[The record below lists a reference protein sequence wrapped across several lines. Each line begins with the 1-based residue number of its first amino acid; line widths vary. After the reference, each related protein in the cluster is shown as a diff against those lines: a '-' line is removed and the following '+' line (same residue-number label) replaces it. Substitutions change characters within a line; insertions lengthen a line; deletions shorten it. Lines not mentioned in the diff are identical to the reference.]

1 MSDTLKGYLF
11 ALVSALTYGMIPLFM
26 IPLKKWG
33 FFSVDTALFYR
44 FLIAAILILGYLV
57 FYQKES
63 VKINLKEGIV
73 LSILGLFYALS
84 AEFLFI
90 AYDFLSPGIAST
102 IFFIYPIIVALILGI
117 FFKEKITLATT
128 ISLIVVVVGVG
139 ILSFK
144 PKSNDDKDNFG
155 INSIYIGLFVSL
167 LGALMYALYM
177 IIVNKTKI
185 KASGVKVSFYSMVFA
200 SLFFLVKT
208 LVLGNGVTIPSLEIG
223 THLALFALITT
234 ALSVVS
240 LVYAIKYIGSTPTA
254 IMGAVE
260 PVVAVMISVG
270 LFDEA
275 LTFSLISGV
284 IIIISGVLIDVVF
297 NKKK

>member
-63 VKINLKEGIV
+63 VKINLKEGIIF
-73 LSILGLFYALS
+73 SILGLFYALS

-102 IFFIYPIIVALILGI
+102 IFFIYPIMVALILGI

-128 ISLIVVVVGVG
+128 ISLVIVVVGVAV
-139 ILSFK
+139 LSIK
-144 PKSNDDKDNFG
+144 PKNNDDKDNFG

-208 LVLGNGVTIPSLEIG
+208 LVLGNSVAIPSLEIG
-223 THLALFALITT
+223 THLTLFALITT

-240 LVYAIKYIGSTPTA
+240 LVYAIKFIGSTPTA

-270 LFDEA
+270 LFDET
-275 LTFSLISGV
+275 LTFSLIAGV

>member
-63 VKINLKEGIV
+63 VKINLKEGIIF
-73 LSILGLFYALS
+73 SILGLFYALS

-102 IFFIYPIIVALILGI
+102 IFFIYPIMVALILGI
-117 FFKEKITLATT
+117 FFKEKITLAST

-155 INSIYIGLFVSL
+155 INYIYIGLFVSL

-185 KASGVKVSFYSMVFA
+185 NASGVKVSFYSMVFA

-208 LVLGNGVTIPSLEIG
+208 LVLGNSVAIPSLKIG
-223 THLALFALITT
+223 THLALFSLITT

-240 LVYAIKYIGSTPTA
+240 LVYAIKFIGSTPTA

-270 LFDEA
+270 LFDET
-275 LTFSLISGV
+275 LTFSLIAGV

>member
-26 IPLKKWG
+26 IPLKKLD

-63 VKINLKEGIV
+63 VKINLKEGFV

-102 IFFIYPIIVALILGI
+102 IFFIYPIMVALILGI

-128 ISLIVVVVGVG
+128 ISLVIVVVGVG

-155 INSIYIGLFVSL
+155 INYIYIGLFVSL

-208 LVLGNGVTIPSLEIG
+208 LVLGDSVAIPSLEIG
-223 THLALFALITT
+223 THLALFSLITT

-270 LFDEA
+270 LFDET
-275 LTFSLISGV
+275 LTFSLIAGV

>member
-73 LSILGLFYALS
+73 LSILGFFYALS

-102 IFFIYPIIVALILGI
+102 IFFIYPIMVALILGI

-128 ISLIVVVVGVG
+128 ISLVIVVVGVG
-139 ILSFK
+139 VLSI
-144 PKSNDDKDNFG
+144 KDNFE
-155 INSIYIGLFVSL
+155 INYIGLFVSL

-208 LVLGNGVTIPSLEIG
+208 LILGNSVVIPSLEIG
-223 THLALFALITT
+223 THLALFSLITT

-240 LVYAIKYIGSTPTA
+240 LVYAIKFIGSTPTA

-270 LFDEA
+270 LFDET
-275 LTFSLISGV
+275 LTFSLIAGV

>member
-26 IPLKKWG
+26 IPLKKLDS
-33 FFSVDTALFYR
+33 FSVDTALFYR

-102 IFFIYPIIVALILGI
+102 IFFIYPIMVALILGI
-117 FFKEKITLATT
+117 FFKEKITLVTT
-128 ISLIVVVVGVG
+128 ISLIVVVVGVAV
-139 ILSFK
+139 LSIK
-144 PKSNDDKDNFG
+144 PKNNDDKDNFG

-208 LVLGNGVTIPSLEIG
+208 LVLGNSVAIPSLEIG
-223 THLALFALITT
+223 THLTLFALITT

-270 LFDEA
+270 LFGEA
-275 LTFSLISGV
+275 LTFSLIAGV

>member
-1 MSDTLKGYLF
+1 MGDTLKGYLF

-26 IPLKKWG
+26 IPLKKLD

-73 LSILGLFYALS
+73 LSILGFFYALS

-102 IFFIYPIIVALILGI
+102 IFFIYPIMVALILGI

-128 ISLIVVVVGVG
+128 ISLVIVVVGVG
-139 ILSFK
+139 VLSI
-144 PKSNDDKDNFG
+144 KDNFE
-155 INSIYIGLFVSL
+155 INYIGLFVSL

-208 LVLGNGVTIPSLEIG
+208 LVLGNSATIPSLKIG

-240 LVYAIKYIGSTPTA
+240 LVYAIKYISSTPTA

-270 LFDEA
+270 LFDET
-275 LTFSLISGV
+275 LTFSLIAGV

-297 NKKK
+297 NKK

>member
-26 IPLKKWG
+26 IPLKKLDS
-33 FFSVDTALFYR
+33 FSVDTALFYR

-63 VKINLKEGIV
+63 VKINLKEGFV

-102 IFFIYPIIVALILGI
+102 IFFIYPIMVALILGI

-128 ISLIVVVVGVG
+128 ISLIVVVVGVAV
-139 ILSFK
+139 LSIK
-144 PKSNDDKDNFG
+144 PKNNDDKDNFG

-208 LVLGNGVTIPSLEIG
+208 LVLGNSVAIPSLEIG
-223 THLALFALITT
+223 THLTLFALITT

-240 LVYAIKYIGSTPTA
+240 LVYAIKFIGSTPTA

-270 LFDEA
+270 LFDET
-275 LTFSLISGV
+275 LTFSLIAGV

>member
-26 IPLKKWG
+26 IPLKKLG

-63 VKINLKEGIV
+63 VKINLKEGIIF
-73 LSILGLFYALS
+73 SILGLFYALS

-102 IFFIYPIIVALILGI
+102 IFFIYPIMVALILGI

-128 ISLIVVVVGVG
+128 ISLVIVVVGVG
-139 ILSFK
+139 LLSI
-144 PKSNDDKDNFG
+144 KDNFE
-155 INSIYIGLFVSL
+155 INYIGLFVSL

-208 LVLGNGVTIPSLEIG
+208 LVLGNSVAIPSLKIG

-260 PVVAVMISVG
+260 PVAAVMISVG
-270 LFDEA
+270 LFDET
-275 LTFSLISGV
+275 LTFSLIAGV

>member
-44 FLIAAILILGYLV
+44 FLIAAILILGYL

-73 LSILGLFYALS
+73 LSILGFFYALS

-102 IFFIYPIIVALILGI
+102 IFFIYPIMVALILGI

-128 ISLIVVVVGVG
+128 ISLVIVVVGVG
-139 ILSFK
+139 VLSI
-144 PKSNDDKDNFG
+144 KDNFE
-155 INSIYIGLFVSL
+155 INYIGLFVSL

-208 LVLGNGVTIPSLEIG
+208 LILGNSVVIPSLEIG
-223 THLALFALITT
+223 THLALFSLITT

-240 LVYAIKYIGSTPTA
+240 LVYAIKFIGSTPTA

-270 LFDEA
+270 LFDET
-275 LTFSLISGV
+275 LTFSLIAGV

>member
-26 IPLKKWG
+26 IPLKKLD

-63 VKINLKEGIV
+63 VKINLKEGFV

-102 IFFIYPIIVALILGI
+102 IFFIYPIMVALILGI

-128 ISLIVVVVGVG
+128 ISLVIVVVGVG
-139 ILSFK
+139 VLSI
-144 PKSNDDKDNFG
+144 KDNFV
-155 INSIYIGLFVSL
+155 INYIGLFVSL

-208 LVLGNGVTIPSLEIG
+208 LVLGNSVAISSLEIG
-223 THLALFALITT
+223 THLALFSLITT

-270 LFDEA
+270 LFDET
-275 LTFSLISGV
+275 LTFSLIAGV

>member
-26 IPLKKWG
+26 IPLKKLD

-63 VKINLKEGIV
+63 VKINLKEGIIF
-73 LSILGLFYALS
+73 SILGLFYALS

-102 IFFIYPIIVALILGI
+102 IFFIYPIMVALILGI

-128 ISLIVVVVGVG
+128 ISLFIVVVGVG
-139 ILSFK
+139 VLSI
-144 PKSNDDKDNFG
+144 KDNFV
-155 INSIYIGLFVSL
+155 INYIGLFISL

-208 LVLGNGVTIPSLEIG
+208 LVLGNSVAIPSLKIG
-223 THLALFALITT
+223 THLALFSLITT

-270 LFDEA
+270 LFDET
-275 LTFSLISGV
+275 LTFSLIAGV

>member
-26 IPLKKWG
+26 IPLKKLD

-63 VKINLKEGIV
+63 VKINLKEGFV
-73 LSILGLFYALS
+73 LSVLGLFYALS

-128 ISLIVVVVGVG
+128 ISLLIVVVGVG
-139 ILSFK
+139 VLSI
-144 PKSNDDKDNFG
+144 KDNFE
-155 INSIYIGLFVSL
+155 INYIGLFVSL

-208 LVLGNGVTIPSLEIG
+208 LVLGNSVVIPSLEIG
-223 THLALFALITT
+223 THLALFSLITT

-270 LFDEA
+270 LFGEA
-275 LTFSLISGV
+275 LTFSLIAGV

>member
-63 VKINLKEGIV
+63 VKINLKEGIIF
-73 LSILGLFYALS
+73 SILGLFYALS

-102 IFFIYPIIVALILGI
+102 IFFIYPIMVALILGI

-128 ISLIVVVVGVG
+128 ISLVIVVVGVG
-139 ILSFK
+139 VLSI
-144 PKSNDDKDNFG
+144 KDNFE
-155 INSIYIGLFVSL
+155 INYIGLFVSL

-208 LVLGNGVTIPSLEIG
+208 LVLGNNVAIPSLKIG
-223 THLALFALITT
+223 THLALFSLITT

-270 LFDEA
+270 LFGEA
-275 LTFSLISGV
+275 LTFSLIAGV

>member
-26 IPLKKWG
+26 IPLKKLDS
-33 FFSVDTALFYR
+33 FSVDTALFYR

-102 IFFIYPIIVALILGI
+102 IFFIYPIMVALILGI
-117 FFKEKITLATT
+117 FFKEKITLVTT
-128 ISLIVVVVGVG
+128 ISLIVVVVGVAV
-139 ILSFK
+139 LSIK
-144 PKSNDDKDNFG
+144 PKNNDDKDNFG

-208 LVLGNGVTIPSLEIG
+208 LVLGNSVAIPSLEIG
-223 THLALFALITT
+223 THLTLFALITT

-240 LVYAIKYIGSTPTA
+240 LVYAIKFIGSTPTA
-254 IMGAVE
+254 IIGAVE

-270 LFDEA
+270 LFDET
-275 LTFSLISGV
+275 LTFSLIAGV

-297 NKKK
+297 NKK

>member
-26 IPLKKWG
+26 IPLKKLD

-63 VKINLKEGIV
+63 VKINLKEGFV
-73 LSILGLFYALS
+73 LSVLGLFYALS

-102 IFFIYPIIVALILGI
+102 IFFIYPIMVALILGI

-128 ISLIVVVVGVG
+128 ISLLIVVVGVG
-139 ILSFK
+139 VLSI
-144 PKSNDDKDNFG
+144 KDNFE
-155 INSIYIGLFVSL
+155 INYIGLFVSL

-208 LVLGNGVTIPSLEIG
+208 LVLGNSVVIPSLEIG
-223 THLALFALITT
+223 THLALFSLITT

-254 IMGAVE
+254 IMGSVE

-270 LFDEA
+270 LFDET
-275 LTFSLISGV
+275 LTFSLIAGV

>member
-26 IPLKKWG
+26 IPLKKLD

-102 IFFIYPIIVALILGI
+102 IFFIYPIMVALILGI
-117 FFKEKITLATT
+117 FFKEKITLAST

-155 INSIYIGLFVSL
+155 INYIYIGLFVSL
-167 LGALMYALYM
+167 LGALMYALYI

-185 KASGVKVSFYSMVFA
+185 NASGVKVSFYSMVFA

-208 LVLGNGVTIPSLEIG
+208 LVLGNSVAIPSLEIG
-223 THLALFALITT
+223 THLVLFALITT

-240 LVYAIKYIGSTPTA
+240 LVYAIKFIGSTPTA

-260 PVVAVMISVG
+260 PVVAVMISMG
-270 LFDEA
+270 LFDET
-275 LTFSLISGV
+275 LTFSLIAGV

>member
-1 MSDTLKGYLF
+1 MGDTLKGYLF

-26 IPLKKWG
+26 IPLKKLDS
-33 FFSVDTALFYR
+33 FSVDTALFYR

-63 VKINLKEGIV
+63 VKINLKEGIIF
-73 LSILGLFYALS
+73 SILGLFYALS

-102 IFFIYPIIVALILGI
+102 IFFIYPIMVALILGI

-128 ISLIVVVVGVG
+128 ISLIVVVVGVAV
-139 ILSFK
+139 LSIK
-144 PKSNDDKDNFG
+144 PKNNDDKDNFG

-208 LVLGNGVTIPSLEIG
+208 LVLGNSVTIPSLEIG
-223 THLALFALITT
+223 THLTLFALITT

-240 LVYAIKYIGSTPTA
+240 LVYAIKFIGSTPTA

-270 LFDEA
+270 LFDET
-275 LTFSLISGV
+275 LTFSLIAGV

>member
-1 MSDTLKGYLF
+1 MGDTLKGYLF

-26 IPLKKWG
+26 IPLKKLD

-73 LSILGLFYALS
+73 LSILGFFYALS

-128 ISLIVVVVGVG
+128 ISLFIVVVGVG
-139 ILSFK
+139 VLSI
-144 PKSNDDKDNFG
+144 KDNFE
-155 INSIYIGLFVSL
+155 INYIGLFVSL
-167 LGALMYALYM
+167 L
-177 IIVNKTKI
+177 
-185 KASGVKVSFYSMVFA
+185 
-200 SLFFLVKT
+200 
-208 LVLGNGVTIPSLEIG
+208 GVTIPSLEIG
-223 THLALFALITT
+223 THLALFSLITT

-240 LVYAIKYIGSTPTA
+240 LVYAIKFIGSTPTA

-270 LFDEA
+270 LFDET
-275 LTFSLISGV
+275 LTFSLIAGV

>member
-26 IPLKKWG
+26 IPLKKLD

-44 FLIAAILILGYLV
+44 FLIAGILILGYL

-102 IFFIYPIIVALILGI
+102 IFFIYPIMVALILGI

-128 ISLIVVVVGVG
+128 ISLVIVVVGVAV
-139 ILSFK
+139 LSIK
-144 PKSNDDKDNFG
+144 PKNNDDKDNFG

-208 LVLGNGVTIPSLEIG
+208 LVLGNSVAIPSLEIG
-223 THLALFALITT
+223 THLTLFALITT

-240 LVYAIKYIGSTPTA
+240 LVYAIKFIGSTPTA

-270 LFDEA
+270 LFDET
-275 LTFSLISGV
+275 LTFSLIAGV

>member
-1 MSDTLKGYLF
+1 MGDTLKGYLF

-73 LSILGLFYALS
+73 LSILGFFYALS

-102 IFFIYPIIVALILGI
+102 IFFIYPIMVALILGI

-128 ISLIVVVVGVG
+128 ISLVIVVVGVG
-139 ILSFK
+139 VLSI
-144 PKSNDDKDNFG
+144 KDNFE
-155 INSIYIGLFVSL
+155 INYIGLFVSL

-208 LVLGNGVTIPSLEIG
+208 LILGNSVVIPSLEIG
-223 THLALFALITT
+223 THLALFSLITT

-240 LVYAIKYIGSTPTA
+240 LVYAIKFIGSTPTA

-260 PVVAVMISVG
+260 PVVAVMISMG
-270 LFDEA
+270 LFDET
-275 LTFSLISGV
+275 LTFSLIAGV

>member
-1 MSDTLKGYLF
+1 MKDIVKGYLCAF
-11 ALVSALTYGMIPLFM
+11 ISAFTYGLIPLFM
-26 IPLKKWG
+26 IPIKKEES
-33 FFSVDTALFYR
+33 FSVDATLFYR
-44 FLIAAILILGYLV
+44 FLIASGAIVFFL
-57 FYQKES
+57 FYQKERLRIS
-63 VKINLKEGIV
+63 FREMLIMSL
-73 LSILGLFYALS
+73 LGLLYALS
-84 AEFLFI
+84 AEFLFL
-90 AYDFLSPGIAST
+90 AYDYLSPGIAST
-102 IFFIYPIIVALILGI
+102 IFFIYPIMVALILGI

-128 ISLIVVVVGVG
+128 ISLFIVVVGVG
-139 ILSFK
+139 VLSI
-144 PKSNDDKDNFG
+144 KDNFV
-155 INSIYIGLFVSL
+155 INYIGLFVSL

-185 KASGVKVSFYSMVFA
+185 NASGVKVSFYSMIFA

-208 LVLGNGVTIPSLEIG
+208 LVLGNSVTIPSLEIG
-223 THLALFALITT
+223 THLTLFALITT

-254 IMGAVE
+254 IMGSVE

-270 LFDEA
+270 LFDET
-275 LTFSLISGV
+275 LTFSLIAGV

>member
-26 IPLKKWG
+26 IPLKKLD

-63 VKINLKEGIV
+63 VKINLKEGFV

-102 IFFIYPIIVALILGI
+102 IFFIYPIMVALILGI

-128 ISLIVVVVGVG
+128 ISLVIVVVGVG
-139 ILSFK
+139 LLSFK
-144 PKSNDDKDNFG
+144 PKSNDDKDNFE
-155 INSIYIGLFVSL
+155 INYIGLFVSL

-185 KASGVKVSFYSMVFA
+185 NASGVKVSFYSMVFA

-208 LVLGNGVTIPSLEIG
+208 LVLGNSVAIPSLEIG
-223 THLALFALITT
+223 THLALFSLITT

-270 LFDEA
+270 LFDET
-275 LTFSLISGV
+275 LTFSLIVGV

>member
-73 LSILGLFYALS
+73 LSILGFFYALS

-102 IFFIYPIIVALILGI
+102 IFFIYPIMVALILGI
-117 FFKEKITLATT
+117 FFKEKITLAST
-128 ISLIVVVVGVG
+128 ISLVIVVVGVG

-144 PKSNDDKDNFG
+144 PKNNDNKDDFG
-155 INSIYIGLFVSL
+155 INSIYIGLFISL

-208 LVLGNGVTIPSLEIG
+208 LVLGNSVAIPSLEIG
-223 THLALFALITT
+223 THLALFSLITT

-270 LFDEA
+270 LFDET
-275 LTFSLISGV
+275 LTFSLIAGV

>member
-26 IPLKKWG
+26 IPLKKLD

-73 LSILGLFYALS
+73 LSILGFFYALS

-102 IFFIYPIIVALILGI
+102 IFFIYPIMVALILGI

-128 ISLIVVVVGVG
+128 ISLVIVVVGVG
-139 ILSFK
+139 VLSI
-144 PKSNDDKDNFG
+144 KDNFE
-155 INSIYIGLFVSL
+155 INYIGLFVSL

-208 LVLGNGVTIPSLEIG
+208 LVLENSVAIPSLEIG
-223 THLALFALITT
+223 THLALFSLITT

-240 LVYAIKYIGSTPTA
+240 LVYAIKFIGSTPTA

-270 LFDEA
+270 LFDET
-275 LTFSLISGV
+275 LTFSLIAGV

>member
-63 VKINLKEGIV
+63 VKINLKEGIIF
-73 LSILGLFYALS
+73 SILGLFYALS

-102 IFFIYPIIVALILGI
+102 IFFIYPIMVALILGI

-128 ISLIVVVVGVG
+128 ISLIVVVVGVAV
-139 ILSFK
+139 LSIK
-144 PKSNDDKDNFG
+144 PKNNDDKDDFG
-155 INSIYIGLFVSL
+155 INYIYIGLFVSL

-185 KASGVKVSFYSMVFA
+185 NASGMKVSFYSMVFA

-208 LVLGNGVTIPSLEIG
+208 LVLGNSVAIPSLEIG
-223 THLALFALITT
+223 THLALFSLITT

-254 IMGAVE
+254 IMGSVE

-270 LFDEA
+270 LFDET
-275 LTFSLISGV
+275 LTFSLIAGV

>member
-63 VKINLKEGIV
+63 VKINLKEGIIF
-73 LSILGLFYALS
+73 SILGLFYALS

-102 IFFIYPIIVALILGI
+102 IFFIYPIMVALILGI

-128 ISLIVVVVGVG
+128 ISLVIVVVGVG
-139 ILSFK
+139 VLSI
-144 PKSNDDKDNFG
+144 KDNFE
-155 INSIYIGLFVSL
+155 INYIGLFVSL

-208 LVLGNGVTIPSLEIG
+208 LILGNSVVIPSLEIG
-223 THLALFALITT
+223 THLALFSLITT

-240 LVYAIKYIGSTPTA
+240 LVYAIKFIGSTPTA

-270 LFDEA
+270 LFDET
-275 LTFSLISGV
+275 LTFSLIAGV

-297 NKKK
+297 NKK

>member
-26 IPLKKWG
+26 IPLKKLD

-63 VKINLKEGIV
+63 VKINLKEGFV

-102 IFFIYPIIVALILGI
+102 IFFIYPIMVALILGI

-128 ISLIVVVVGVG
+128 ISLLIVVVGVG
-139 ILSFK
+139 VLSI
-144 PKSNDDKDNFG
+144 KDNFE
-155 INSIYIGLFVSL
+155 INYIGLFVSL

-208 LVLGNGVTIPSLEIG
+208 LVLGNSVVIPSLEIG
-223 THLALFALITT
+223 THLALFSLITT

-270 LFDEA
+270 LFDET
-275 LTFSLISGV
+275 LTFSLIAGV

>member
-26 IPLKKWG
+26 IPLKKLD

-102 IFFIYPIIVALILGI
+102 IFFIYPIMVALILGI

-128 ISLIVVVVGVG
+128 ISLLIVVVGVG
-139 ILSFK
+139 VLSI
-144 PKSNDDKDNFG
+144 KDNFE
-155 INSIYIGLFVSL
+155 INYIGLFVSL

-208 LVLGNGVTIPSLEIG
+208 LVLGNSVAIPSLKIG

-270 LFDEA
+270 LFDET
-275 LTFSLISGV
+275 LTFSLIAGV

>member
-26 IPLKKWG
+26 IPLKKLE

-63 VKINLKEGIV
+63 VKINLKEGFV

-102 IFFIYPIIVALILGI
+102 IFFIYPIMVALILGI
-117 FFKEKITLATT
+117 FFREKITLATT
-128 ISLIVVVVGVG
+128 ISLVIVVVGVG
-139 ILSFK
+139 ILSI
-144 PKSNDDKDNFG
+144 KDNFE
-155 INSIYIGLFVSL
+155 INYIGLFVSL

-208 LVLGNGVTIPSLEIG
+208 LVLGNSVTIPSLEIG
-223 THLALFALITT
+223 THLALFSLITT

-270 LFDEA
+270 LFDET
-275 LTFSLISGV
+275 LTFSLIAGV

>member
-1 MSDTLKGYLF
+1 MGDTLKGYLF

-44 FLIAAILILGYLV
+44 FLIAGILILGYL

-102 IFFIYPIIVALILGI
+102 IFFIYPIMVALILGI
-117 FFKEKITLATT
+117 FFKEKITLAST

-155 INSIYIGLFVSL
+155 INYIYIGLFVSL

-208 LVLGNGVTIPSLEIG
+208 LVLGNSVAIPSLEIG
-223 THLALFALITT
+223 THLTLFALITT

-270 LFDEA
+270 LFGEA
-275 LTFSLISGV
+275 LTFSLIAGV

-297 NKKK
+297 NKK

>member
-26 IPLKKWG
+26 IPLKKLDS
-33 FFSVDTALFYR
+33 FSVDTALFYR

-102 IFFIYPIIVALILGI
+102 IFFIYPIMVALILGI
-117 FFKEKITLATT
+117 FFKEKITLVTT
-128 ISLIVVVVGVG
+128 ISLIVVVVGVAV
-139 ILSFK
+139 LSIK
-144 PKSNDDKDNFG
+144 PKNNDDKDNFG

-200 SLFFLVKT
+200 SLFFLIKT
-208 LVLGNGVTIPSLEIG
+208 LVLGNSVAIPSLEIG
-223 THLALFALITT
+223 THLTLFALITT

-240 LVYAIKYIGSTPTA
+240 LVYAIKFIGSTPTA

-270 LFDEA
+270 LFDET
-275 LTFSLISGV
+275 LTFSLIAGV

>member
-26 IPLKKWG
+26 IPLKKLD

-102 IFFIYPIIVALILGI
+102 IFFIYPIMVALILGI

-128 ISLIVVVVGVG
+128 ISLIVVVVGVAV
-139 ILSFK
+139 LSIK
-144 PKSNDDKDNFG
+144 PKNNDDKDNFG

-208 LVLGNGVTIPSLEIG
+208 LVLGDSVAIPSLEIG
-223 THLALFALITT
+223 THLALFSLITT

-270 LFDEA
+270 LFDET
-275 LTFSLISGV
+275 LTFSLIAGV

>member
-26 IPLKKWG
+26 IPLKKLD

-102 IFFIYPIIVALILGI
+102 IFFIYPIMVALILGI

-185 KASGVKVSFYSMVFA
+185 NASGVKVSFYSMVFA

-208 LVLGNGVTIPSLEIG
+208 LVLGNSVAIPSLEIG
-223 THLALFALITT
+223 THLALFSLITT

-270 LFDEA
+270 LFDET
-275 LTFSLISGV
+275 LTFSLIAGV

>member
-26 IPLKKWG
+26 IPLKKME

-63 VKINLKEGIV
+63 VKINLKEGIIF
-73 LSILGLFYALS
+73 SILGLFYALS

-102 IFFIYPIIVALILGI
+102 IFFIYPIMVALILGI

-128 ISLIVVVVGVG
+128 ISLVIVVVGVG
-139 ILSFK
+139 LLSI
-144 PKSNDDKDNFG
+144 KDNFE
-155 INSIYIGLFVSL
+155 INYIGLFVSL

-208 LVLGNGVTIPSLEIG
+208 LVLGNSATIPSLEIG
-223 THLALFALITT
+223 THLALFSLITT

-270 LFDEA
+270 LFDET
-275 LTFSLISGV
+275 LTFSLIAGV

>member
-63 VKINLKEGIV
+63 IKINLKESIIF
-73 LSILGLFYALS
+73 SILGLFYALS

-102 IFFIYPIIVALILGI
+102 IFFIYPIMVALILGI

-128 ISLIVVVVGVG
+128 ISLIVVVVGVAV
-139 ILSFK
+139 LSIK
-144 PKSNDDKDNFG
+144 PKNNDDKDNFG
-155 INSIYIGLFVSL
+155 INYIYIGLFVSL

-185 KASGVKVSFYSMVFA
+185 NASGVKVSFYSMVFA

-208 LVLGNGVTIPSLEIG
+208 LVLGNSVAIPSLKIG
-223 THLALFALITT
+223 THLTLFALITT

-270 LFDEA
+270 LFDET
-275 LTFSLISGV
+275 LTFSLIAGV

>member
-63 VKINLKEGIV
+63 VKINLKEGIIF
-73 LSILGLFYALS
+73 SILGLFYALS

-102 IFFIYPIIVALILGI
+102 IFFIYPIMVALILGI
-117 FFKEKITLATT
+117 FFREKITLATT
-128 ISLIVVVVGVG
+128 ISLVIVVVGVG
-139 ILSFK
+139 ILSI
-144 PKSNDDKDNFG
+144 KDNFE
-155 INSIYIGLFVSL
+155 INYIGLFVSL

-208 LVLGNGVTIPSLEIG
+208 LVLGNSATIPSLEIG
-223 THLALFALITT
+223 THLALFSLITT

-270 LFDEA
+270 LFDET
-275 LTFSLISGV
+275 LTFSLIAGV

>member
-26 IPLKKWG
+26 IPLKKLD

-63 VKINLKEGIV
+63 VKINLKEGFV

-102 IFFIYPIIVALILGI
+102 IFFIYPIMVALILGI

-128 ISLIVVVVGVG
+128 ISLLIVVVGVG
-139 ILSFK
+139 VLSI
-144 PKSNDDKDNFG
+144 KDNFE
-155 INSIYIGLFVSL
+155 INYIGLFVSL

-185 KASGVKVSFYSMVFA
+185 KASGVKVSFYSMLFT
-200 SLFFLVKT
+200 SLFFLIKT
-208 LVLGNGVTIPSLEIG
+208 LVLGNSVAIPSLEIG
-223 THLALFALITT
+223 IHLALFSLITT

-270 LFDEA
+270 LFDET
-275 LTFSLISGV
+275 LTFSLIAGV

>member
-1 MSDTLKGYLF
+1 MGDTLKGYLF

-63 VKINLKEGIV
+63 VKINLKEGVV
-73 LSILGLFYALS
+73 LSILGFFYALS

-102 IFFIYPIIVALILGI
+102 IFFIYPIMVALILGI

-128 ISLIVVVVGVG
+128 ISLVIVVVGVG
-139 ILSFK
+139 VLSI
-144 PKSNDDKDNFG
+144 KDNFE
-155 INSIYIGLFVSL
+155 INYIGLFVSL

-208 LVLGNGVTIPSLEIG
+208 LILGNSVVIPSLEIG
-223 THLALFALITT
+223 THLALFSLITT

-240 LVYAIKYIGSTPTA
+240 LVYAIKFIGSTPTA

-270 LFDEA
+270 LFDET
-275 LTFSLISGV
+275 LTFSLIAGV

-297 NKKK
+297 NKK

>member
-26 IPLKKWG
+26 IPLKKLD

-63 VKINLKEGIV
+63 VKINLKEGFV
-73 LSILGLFYALS
+73 LSVLGLFYALS

-102 IFFIYPIIVALILGI
+102 IFFIYPIMVALILGI

-128 ISLIVVVVGVG
+128 ISLVIVVVGVG

-144 PKSNDDKDNFG
+144 PKNNDNKDDFG
-155 INSIYIGLFVSL
+155 INSIYIGLFISL

-208 LVLGNGVTIPSLEIG
+208 LVLGNSVAIPSLEIG
-223 THLALFALITT
+223 THLALFSLITT

-270 LFDEA
+270 LFDET
-275 LTFSLISGV
+275 LTFSLIAGV